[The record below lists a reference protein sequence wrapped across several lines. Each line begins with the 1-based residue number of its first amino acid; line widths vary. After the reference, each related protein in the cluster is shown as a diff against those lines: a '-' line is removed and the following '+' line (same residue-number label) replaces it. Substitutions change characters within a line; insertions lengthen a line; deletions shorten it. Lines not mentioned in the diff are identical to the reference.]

1 MENKILFVGGNW
13 DLNGGRKSKVVDEF
27 SKYLPEATVFN
38 GGNYNDLNK
47 ILESCTDY
55 DTVIWWANVPNELPK
70 IRNVKDINYKT
81 MLVSSKRNIDN
92 KYSFQDLLQRSFALK
107 SNLTIEFSKNN
118 DLYSMRLFD
127 PLGNVWYEGTDI
139 KKCSEELIDRL
150 NFIKSI
156 TRESTISSDEN
167 IGALALFFN
176 MFKEEM
182 YKSDNEPT
190 IPIKKTF
197 LNIVRDY
204 AVKFAEATFD
214 TKDVKRF
221 LGNASFRCPKGFPSF
236 RDGKYIFV
244 SKRNVNKEFIG
255 IDEFVPVYLEDGKVY
270 YCGDNKPSVDTPI
283 QVRLYDLLP
292 NINYMIHSHCYI
304 DDAPFTQ
311 KSLPCGAIEEVDE
324 VLNLLEEEY
333 DNDLN
338 KDFYLINLTG
348 HGSIMMS
355 KEPEQLMNIEMT
367 GRKLPEN
374 MYKKKLV
381 RKLWLNKK
389 TNSFLN

>member
-13 DLNGGRKSKVVDEF
+13 DLNGGKESKIVNEF
-27 SKYLPEATVFN
+27 AKYLPNVTVYN

-47 ILESCTDY
+47 ILELSINY
-55 DTVIWWANVPNELPK
+55 DTVIWWANVSNELPK

-107 SNLTIEFSKNN
+107 SNLTIEFSKKN
-118 DLYSMRLFD
+118 DLYSMKLFD
-127 PLGNVWYEGTDI
+127 PLGNVWYEGTNI
-139 KKCSEELIDRL
+139 KECAEELIDRL

-156 TRESTISSDEN
+156 TRESTISKEEN
-167 IGALALFFN
+167 NGALAWFFN
-176 MFKEEM
+176 MFKEEI
-182 YKSDNEPT
+182 YKSDSNPI
-190 IPIKKTF
+190 IPVKEVF
-197 LNIVRDY
+197 LNLVKEY
-204 AVKFAEATFD
+204 ASKFAEATFE

-244 SKRNVNKEFIG
+244 SKRNVNKEFIS
-255 IDEFVPVYLEDGKVY
+255 IDEFIPVFLENGKIY
-270 YCGDNKPSVDTPI
+270 YCGDSKPSVDTPI
-283 QVRLYDLLP
+283 QVRLYELLP

-304 DDAPFTQ
+304 DGAPFTQ
-311 KSLPCGAIEEVDE
+311 KSLPCGAIEEVKE
-324 VLNLLEEEY
+324 ILKLLEKEY
-333 DNDLN
+333 NNDLN
-338 KDFYLINLTG
+338 KDFYLINLIG

-355 KEPEQLMNIEMT
+355 KNPEQLMNINMV

-374 MYKKKLV
+374 MYVKKLI
-381 RKLWLNKK
+381 KK
-389 TNSFLN
+389 I

>member
-1 MENKILFVGGNW
+1 MESKILFVGGSW
-13 DLNGGRKSKVVDEF
+13 DLNGGKKSKIVDEF
-27 SKYLPEATVFN
+27 AKHLPNATVYN
-38 GGNYNDLNK
+38 GGDYNDLNK
-47 ILESCTDY
+47 ILESCTNY

-107 SNLTIEFSKNN
+107 SNLTIEFSKNDN
-118 DLYSMRLFD
+118 KYNMRLFD
-127 PLGNVWYEGTDI
+127 PLGNVWYEGLDI
-139 KKCSEELIDRL
+139 KECSKALLERL
-150 NFIKSI
+150 AFIKSI
-156 TRESTISSDEN
+156 TRESTISSEEN
-167 IGALALFFN
+167 IGALAWFFN

-182 YKSDNEPT
+182 YKSDNNPE
-190 IPIKKTF
+190 IPEKKEF

-204 AVKFAEATFD
+204 AYKFAEATFQ

-255 IDEFVPVYLEDGKVY
+255 INEFVPVYIEDGKIY
-270 YCGDNKPSVDTPI
+270 YCGNNKPSVDTPI
-283 QVRLYDLLP
+283 QAKLYNLLP

-304 DDAPFTQ
+304 DGAPYTE
-311 KSLPCGAIEEVDE
+311 KSLPCGAVEEVDE
-324 VLNLLEEEY
+324 IKDLIKEYY
-333 DNDLN
+333 DNDYN
-338 KDFYLINLTG
+338 RNFYLINLLG

-355 KEPEQLMNIEMT
+355 KNPEQLKNIQMV
-367 GRKLPEN
+367 GRELPEN
-374 MYKKKLV
+374 MYSKKMI
-381 RKLWLNKK
+381 KK
-389 TNSFLN
+389 

>member
-13 DLNGGRKSKVVDEF
+13 DLNGGKESKIVNEF
-27 SKYLPEATVFN
+27 AKYLPNVIVYN

-47 ILESCTDY
+47 ILESSINY
-55 DTVIWWANVPNELPK
+55 DTVIWWANVSNELPK

-107 SNLTIEFSKNN
+107 SNLTIEFSKKN
-118 DLYSMRLFD
+118 DLYSMKLFD
-127 PLGNVWYEGTDI
+127 PLGNVWYEGTNI
-139 KKCSEELIDRL
+139 KECAKELIDRL

-156 TRESTISSDEN
+156 TRESTISKEEN
-167 IGALALFFN
+167 NGALAWFFN
-176 MFKEEM
+176 MFKEEI
-182 YKSDNEPT
+182 YKSDSNPI
-190 IPIKKTF
+190 IPVKEVF
-197 LNIVRDY
+197 LNLVKEY
-204 AVKFAEATFD
+204 ASKFAEATFE

-244 SKRNVNKEFIG
+244 SKRNVNKEFIS
-255 IDEFVPVYLEDGKVY
+255 IDEFVPVFLENGKIY
-270 YCGDNKPSVDTPI
+270 YCGDSKPSVDTPI
-283 QVRLYDLLP
+283 QVRLYELLP

-304 DDAPFTQ
+304 DGAPFIQ
-311 KSLPCGAIEEVDE
+311 ESLPCGAIEEVE
-324 VLNLLEEEY
+324 EILKLLEKEY
-333 DNDLN
+333 NNDLN
-338 KDFYLINLTG
+338 KDFYSINLIG

-355 KEPEQLMNIEMT
+355 KNPEQLMNINMI

-374 MYKKKLV
+374 MYVKKLIK
-381 RKLWLNKK
+381 RI
-389 TNSFLN
+389 